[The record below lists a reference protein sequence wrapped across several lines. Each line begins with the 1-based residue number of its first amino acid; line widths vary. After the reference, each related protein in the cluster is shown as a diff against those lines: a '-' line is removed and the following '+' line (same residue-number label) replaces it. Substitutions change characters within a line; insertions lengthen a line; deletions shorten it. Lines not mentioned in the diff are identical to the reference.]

1 MSYATKKLGE
11 DDIANN
17 PVNILHRYFIWAN
30 RMRIYFDEVLK
41 KHTEGKIDEHR
52 FGIESMMYMSLW
64 YGLLYVVVEGWES
77 LKLNDAVIDEL
88 LKSSNTDLLKRYRNA
103 TFHYPKKRQYHD
115 DRFEKFFKEQTTV
128 EWVRKL
134 NSEFSRYFLDVLKTN
149 KEKK

>member
-1 MSYATKKLGE
+1 MRWPTKKLGG

-64 YGLLYVVVEGWES
+64 YGLLYVVIEGWKS
-77 LKLNDAVIDEL
+77 LKLSDAAIDKL
-88 LKSSNTDLLKRYRNA
+88 LKSPNADLLKRYRNA
-103 TFHYPKKRQYHD
+103 VFHYPKKQKYHD
-115 DRFEKFFKEQTTV
+115 ERFENFFQEKTTV
-128 EWVRKL
+128 QWVRQL
-134 NSEFSRYFLDVLKTN
+134 NSEFSRYFLGALK
-149 KEKK
+149 K

>member
-1 MSYATKKLGE
+1 MPYLIKKLGE

-41 KHTEGKIDEHR
+41 KHTEGKIGEHR

-64 YGLLYVVVEGWES
+64 YGLLYVVVEGWGL
-77 LKLNDAVIDEL
+77 LKLSDTVIDEL

-115 DRFEKFFKEQTTV
+115 DRFENFFKEQTTV

-134 NSEFSRYFLDVLKTN
+134 NSEFSRYFLGILKTN